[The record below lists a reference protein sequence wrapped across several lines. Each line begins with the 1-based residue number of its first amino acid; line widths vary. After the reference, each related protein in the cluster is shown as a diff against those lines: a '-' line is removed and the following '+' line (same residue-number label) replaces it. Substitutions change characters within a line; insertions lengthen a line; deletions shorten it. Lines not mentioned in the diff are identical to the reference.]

1 VEQMQHQTLPYAP
14 TSNEGRPNK
23 DLLPFLFARG
33 CKNSLTHSP
42 EMPRNKNQR
51 KEKKIIK
58 EEIKKELKGIEEK
71 LMNINELNKVF
82 DLERPFGFDE
92 LTIIKKYFTSDKR
105 WRSEARNYFVNA
117 LNYRTKYL
125 KNLKQLIQTDRLYTA
140 GLLESFGDLYR
151 AVNTF
156 ATYAITIL
164 SNELRYKQV
173 KAIDEE
179 GLLGKI
185 SLTQLKIRT
194 YNICDNLKDKWGM
207 EIARYCTNNDNTI
220 IVKLLEEE
228 YKEQSLVYSM
238 NIAEHLS
245 IQELHLLKKKVDNGE
260 KFIIYRAFG
269 VRQDEWVRKGN
280 KEDGELYYLQ
290 DAGTGLSYTLN
301 KDCAYYFAHRA
312 IVGDDQPTKEWLEER
327 YYKPNED
334 WYIPT
339 DKYIGMKG
347 KELKEISEGKGIK
360 AIVCEYECDPNKI
373 TGYFFNTRESEIMIK
388 PEDLK
393 VKHYE
398 IAFATKIAERYWYF
412 NNHSLE
418 EPSDL
423 VNAGAIENGLT
434 AYQIWDR
441 DNNKTGYIYAE
452 TEKIRDLL
460 EEIIDCGEMID
471 EALQPKIDYTFNKYA
486 VCIPDNINPFAFG
499 NGLLEYMINPT
510 DIKREE
516 GKKYLIDFNERWE
529 VQKTIAKVELL

>member
-1 VEQMQHQTLPYAP
+1 
-14 TSNEGRPNK
+14 
-23 DLLPFLFARG
+23 
-33 CKNSLTHSP
+33 
-42 EMPRNKNQR
+42 
-51 KEKKIIK
+51 
-58 EEIKKELKGIEEK
+58 
-71 LMNINELNKVF
+71 MNINELNKVF

>member
-1 VEQMQHQTLPYAP
+1 
-14 TSNEGRPNK
+14 
-23 DLLPFLFARG
+23 
-33 CKNSLTHSP
+33 
-42 EMPRNKNQR
+42 MPRNKNKR
-51 KEKKIIK
+51 KERKVLKD
-58 EEIKKELKGIEEK
+58 EIKKELKGIDER

-82 DLERPFGFDE
+82 DLERPFYIED
-92 LTIIKKYFTSDKR
+92 LQSIKKYFTNDKR
-105 WRSEARNYFVNA
+105 WRSQTRKHFVNA
-117 LNYRTKYL
+117 FVYKTNYL
-125 KNLKQLIQTDRLYTA
+125 KNLKQLIQKDRLYAA
-140 GLLESFGDLYR
+140 GLLESFGDLYD

-156 ATYAITIL
+156 ATYAITTL
-164 SNELRYKQV
+164 SNELRYKQI
-173 KAIDEE
+173 KEIENE
-179 GLLGKI
+179 GLLGEL

-194 YNICDNLKDKWGM
+194 YNICDNLRDKWGM
-207 EIARYCTNNDNTI
+207 EIAEYCTNNDNTI

-228 YKEQSLVYSM
+228 YKEQSLVYST
-238 NIAEHLS
+238 NIVEHLS

-269 VRQDEWVRKGN
+269 VREDEWVRKG
-280 KEDGELYYLQ
+280 KKIDGELYYLQ

-312 IVGDDQPTKEWLEER
+312 ICGDDQPPKKWLEER

-360 AIVCEYECDPNKI
+360 AIVCEYECDPSKI
-373 TGYFFNTRESEIMIK
+373 TGYFLKTGEGEIIIE

-393 VKHYE
+393 VKHYD

-412 NNHSLE
+412 NNSSVD
-418 EPSDL
+418 EPRDL
-423 VNAGAIENGLT
+423 LNAGAIANGLT

-441 DNNKTGYIYAE
+441 DHNKTGYIYAE
-452 TEKIRDLL
+452 TEKVRDLL
-460 EEIIDCGEMID
+460 EKIIDCGEMID
-471 EALQPKIDYTFNKYA
+471 EALQPKIDYTFNKNA

-516 GKKYLIDFNERWE
+516 GKKYLIDFNEKWE